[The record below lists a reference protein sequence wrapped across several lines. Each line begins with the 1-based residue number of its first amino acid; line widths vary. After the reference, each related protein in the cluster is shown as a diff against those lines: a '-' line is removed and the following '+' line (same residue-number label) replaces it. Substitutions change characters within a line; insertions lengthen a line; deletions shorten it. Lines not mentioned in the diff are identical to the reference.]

1 MTEDIITYETKGST
15 TIVTLSFSEI
25 THELSEQ
32 IQEEVTA
39 RIAERAP
46 GAPGGAGMSLV
57 VDLTA
62 LAFLGSV
69 GLTTLVILLKRT
81 REAGGRMM
89 VVGLAGQGLRVME
102 LTRLTRIFELHPDVS
117 EALVALET
125 AEKQ

>member
-1 MTEDIITYETKGST
+1 MTEDIITCETKGST
-15 TIVTLSFSEI
+15 TVVTLSFSEI
-25 THELSEQ
+25 THELSER

-39 RIAERAP
+39 RIAERA

-62 LAFLGSV
+62 LVFLGSV

-102 LTRLTRIFELHPDVS
+102 LTRLTRIFELHSDVS
-117 EALVALET
+117 AALMALKT
-125 AEKQ
+125 VEKQ